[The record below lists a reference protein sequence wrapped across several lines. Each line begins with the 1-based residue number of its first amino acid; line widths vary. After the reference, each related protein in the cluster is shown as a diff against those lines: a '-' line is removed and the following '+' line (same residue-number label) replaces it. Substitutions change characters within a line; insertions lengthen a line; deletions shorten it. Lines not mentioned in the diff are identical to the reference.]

1 MIIYF
6 VDAMIGNVPA
16 GQHRKDTQLTKFATQ
31 PYKLNPQLI
40 GPEKRKPRYWS
51 IAGFIR
57 EEKILI
63 LYKDQWIGDIVV

>member
-16 GQHRKDTQLTKFATQ
+16 GQSRKETQLTKFATQ

-40 GPEKRKPRYWS
+40 GPEKRN
-51 IAGFIR
+51 
-57 EEKILI
+57 EKENPAIDL
-63 LYKDQWIGDIVV
+63 